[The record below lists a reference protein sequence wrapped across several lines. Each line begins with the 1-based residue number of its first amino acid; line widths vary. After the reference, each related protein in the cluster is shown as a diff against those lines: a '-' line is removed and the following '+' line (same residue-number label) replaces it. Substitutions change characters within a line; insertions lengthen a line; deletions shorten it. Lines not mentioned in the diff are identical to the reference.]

1 MGDASRPPSAKHRL
15 VVAMSRLDRLLAELD
30 DAVERLDE
38 HPLAPTEPADPVQ
51 PAPAPERARARW
63 YWTMPATTVPPAP
76 SDVVDLTEVPTPP

>member
-1 MGDASRPPSAKHRL
+1 MGDASRPPSAKNRL

-38 HPLAPTEPADPVQ
+38 HPLAPTEPE
-51 PAPAPERARARW
+51 PAPDRARARW
-63 YWTMPATTVPPAP
+63 YWTMPATAVPPAP